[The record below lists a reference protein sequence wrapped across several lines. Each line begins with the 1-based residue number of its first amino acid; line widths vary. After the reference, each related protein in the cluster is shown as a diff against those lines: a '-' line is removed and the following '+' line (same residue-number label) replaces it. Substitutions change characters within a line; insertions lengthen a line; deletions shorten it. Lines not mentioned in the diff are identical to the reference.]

1 MAQNLAPMMIEE
13 ARTTQPSN
21 KPKKPEDKP
30 KTVENAKTE
39 TKPEE
44 KPKTTT
50 TQALVQKPT
59 KPTIPASQ
67 SEQLV
72 PSNPKVINKPRSV
85 PDVRIH
91 DVEDDDEDDEEVEE
105 DNHFCDDE
113 AEEDNRPEDI
123 IDNDCLSYVQEKPV
137 PVSLCVKCFFRTK
150 RAGDPYLC
158 WRCRQSEKDKAAR
171 LVLRK
176 KKDAEYFYKMQR
188 EQEEIQIN
196 VMKHTKKMLIAQQS
210 YSNEKAQSIKQLED
224 DIFHLLPARMKLLS
238 C

>member
-1 MAQNLAPMMIEE
+1 MAHQQVAPMMIDEVT
-13 ARTTQPSN
+13 RTIQPTN

-44 KPKTTT
+44 KPKITTT
-50 TQALVQKPT
+50 TQTPVQKPT

-123 IDNDCLSYVQEKPV
+123 IDNDCLSYVQERPI

-171 LVLRK
+171 LVLK
-176 KKDAEYFYKMQR
+176 KKKMR
-188 EQEEIQIN
+188 N
-196 VMKHTKKMLIAQQS
+196 TFTKCKES
-210 YSNEKAQSIKQLED
+210 KKRS
-224 DIFHLLPARMKLLS
+224 R
-238 C
+238 